1 MPDKKT
7 VLLVDDNLQV
17 REVLSEGLR
26 DMGFAVETA
35 YDGLDGLQALERLA
49 PDALVVDF
57 AMPRMNGAE
66 LASRVQRMRPDL
78 PVIMITGFADQAAIA
93 DLDELVILH
102 KPFDVEVL
110 GEAISSALLGKVS
123 VQQSYAR
130 YA

>member
-35 YDGLDGLQALERLA
+35 YDGLDGLQALERVE

-78 PVIMITGFADQAAIA
+78 PVIMITGFADQTAIA

-110 GEAISSALLGKVS
+110 GEAISTALLSKVS